1 MNNNF
6 FNNPGAADLDAI
18 PVVSRKS
25 SVIEDSDTN
34 KIMAVDTPSTE
45 SEFIT
50 LVCNKDFLDL
60 LSTHF
65 LICNDKIKGK
75 GEDCGF
81 EAYTCEAGI
90 MGAFDG
96 CGGLGA
102 KTCPAVSD
110 MTEAFLA
117 SRAVGAAVKEWF
129 SSRSATVYEW
139 DVEFLKDLIISKLE
153 LCQNQT
159 ADSGPKLRGSMV
171 RPFPS
176 TIAMIAFQIVDG
188 KLLTQH
194 IWAGDSRT
202 YILDKNGLGQ
212 ISNDDIKGEDAMSN
226 LTRDG
231 ALTNVISVDK
241 RFKLHSAVFTPKH
254 PCIMFCATDGCFGY
268 VSSPMEFEMMVLAAL
283 ENATNV
289 AEWQKLL
296 NDDIFNRSGDD
307 QTIAIA
313 AFGFDDFDELKN
325 YYADRYHMISRI
337 VEKFGNGDP
346 DKKQGLWETYKP
358 NYYRYAAKKSDNNG
372 SNTNQ

>member
-1 MNNNF
+1 MVDKIFRLPVTLPKSEAPVLDRHSLVADNSDCNRLSLNDSSMEKDSF
-6 FNNPGAADLDAI
+6 FPDDRKDL
-18 PVVSRKS
+18 
-25 SVIEDSDTN
+25 
-34 KIMAVDTPSTE
+34 
-45 SEFIT
+45 
-50 LVCNKDFLDL
+50 LDL

-65 LICNDKIKGK
+65 LICNEKIKGL
-75 GEDCGF
+75 GEDSGY

-90 MGAFDG
+90 MGVFDG

-102 KTCPAVSD
+102 KKCPSISD
-110 MTEAFLA
+110 KTEAYLA
-117 SRAVGAAVKEWF
+117 SRAVAAAVKQWF
-129 SSRSATVYEW
+129 YANEETDYQW
-139 DVEFLKDLIISKLE
+139 NVEELKGQIISKLE
-153 LCQNQT
+153 LCQNQA

-176 TIAMIAFQIVDG
+176 TIAMIAFQIVEG
-188 KLLTQH
+188 KLMTQH

-313 AFGFDDFDELKN
+313 AFGFDGFDELKN
-325 YYADRYHMISRI
+325 YFADRYQMISRI

>member
-1 MNNNF
+1 VNENF
-6 FNNPGAADLDAI
+6 FNNPRASDLDSI
-18 PVVSRKS
+18 PAVPRKG
-25 SVIEDSDTN
+25 VADGAVCAN
-34 KIMAVDTPSTE
+34 KIIAAEVSCAE

-50 LVCNKDFLDL
+50 LDCNKNFLEL

-65 LICNDKIKGK
+65 LICNDKIKGN

-102 KTCPAVSD
+102 KTCPSVSD
-110 MTEAFLA
+110 KTEAYLA
-117 SRAVGAAVKEWF
+117 SRAVGAAVKDWF
-129 SSRSATVYEW
+129 SFSAANGYEW
-139 DVEFLKDLIISKLE
+139 NVEALKEEIISKLE
-153 LCQNQT
+153 LCQNQS
-159 ADSGPKLRGSMV
+159 ADSSLRLRGSMV

-176 TIAMIAFQIVDG
+176 TIAMITFRIENG
-188 KLLTQH
+188 KLITQH
-194 IWAGDSRT
+194 VWAGDSRT
-202 YILDKNGLGQ
+202 YVLDKNGLGQ
-212 ISNDDIKGEDAMSN
+212 ISCDDIKGEDAMSN

-241 RFKLHSAVFTPKH
+241 HFKLHSAKFTPKH

-283 ENATNV
+283 EKANNV
-289 AEWQKLL
+289 VEWQQLL

-313 AFGFDDFDELKN
+313 VFGFESFNELKN
-325 YYADRYHMISRI
+325 YYANRHHVISRM
-337 VEKFGNGDP
+337 VEKFYNEDP
-346 DKKQGLWETYKP
+346 DKRQGLWETYKP
-358 NYYRYAAKKSDNNG
+358 NYYRYTAIEE
-372 SNTNQ
+372 

>member
-1 MNNNF
+1 M
-6 FNNPGAADLDAI
+6 
-18 PVVSRKS
+18 
-25 SVIEDSDTN
+25 EDR
-34 KIMAVDTPSTE
+34 IVCFPSTHQQNEISVSDRNYSEVDNFDYNRISLNDE
-45 SEFIT
+45 STEKESFISEDR
-50 LVCNKDFLDL
+50 KDLLDL

-65 LICNDKIKGK
+65 LICNEKIKGK
-75 GEDCGF
+75 GEDSGY

-90 MGAFDG
+90 MGVFDG

-102 KTCPAVSD
+102 KTCSSISD
-110 MTEAFLA
+110 KTEAYLA

-129 SSRSATVYEW
+129 SACVATGYEW
-139 DVEFLKDLIISKLE
+139 DVEALKAQIISKLE

-159 ADSGPKLRGSMV
+159 GDSGPKLRGSMV

-176 TIAMIAFQIVDG
+176 TIAMITFKIVKG
-188 KLLTQH
+188 RLITHH

-202 YILDKNGLGQ
+202 YVLDKNGLGQ

-241 RFKLHSAVFTPKH
+241 RFKLHSAVFAPKH

-268 VSSPMEFEMMVLAAL
+268 VSSPMEFEMMVLAVL

-289 AEWQKLL
+289 AEWQHLL
-296 NDDIFNRSGDD
+296 NDDIFSRSGDD

-313 AFGFDDFDELKN
+313 AFGFDDFSEIKS
-325 YYADRYHMISRI
+325 YYVDRYHAISRI

-346 DKKQGLWETYKP
+346 DKKQMLWETYKP